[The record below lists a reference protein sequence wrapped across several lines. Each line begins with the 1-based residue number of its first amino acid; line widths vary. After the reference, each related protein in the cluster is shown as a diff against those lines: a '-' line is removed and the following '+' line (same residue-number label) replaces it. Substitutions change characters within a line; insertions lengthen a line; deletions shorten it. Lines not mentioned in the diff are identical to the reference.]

1 MASKSPYSWWLE
13 EPGRWKRWA
22 DLWEEVVL
30 GKLIGKGMALG
41 LGDLPEQ
48 GRKHLS
54 CCKGL
59 GKFSQVKRLWR
70 WERGAGNARG
80 SRNAALRASQGQV
93 RRALLRILVFIEEEV
108 EVINGFKQE
117 RSMIRITFLKDHSG
131 CKKCKWRVTR
141 FTDGLDNWVGIKVEK
156 VGRSGYIQ
164 TDT

>member
-1 MASKSPYSWWLE
+1 
-13 EPGRWKRWA
+13 
-22 DLWEEVVL
+22 
-30 GKLIGKGMALG
+30 MALG

-70 WERGAGNARG
+70 ERGAGNARG

-131 CKKCKWRVTR
+131 CKKCK
-141 FTDGLDNWVGIKVEK
+141 
-156 VGRSGYIQ
+156 
-164 TDT
+164 